1 MWICFLSPSLSSI
14 YKILKHWKK
23 IGGKRERLHGKMGK
37 KKVWPCAGSS
47 RGNCRHGYILPAAAL
62 RFPESDEC
70 KTGAARERETD
81 RWSGSYC
88 SERLRIEML
97 YYRQRHVWPLTQQ
110 HTEIKDRMKP
120 LRIEFN
126 FLNALNFVLVLH
138 LAVYFSYVNSCIKNI
153 SSQFST
159 DIVAHSSK
167 EACISGVWVFICI
180 QQQRS
185 LTPQSQRQTEF

>member
-1 MWICFLSPSLSSI
+1 MPAHPAGTVVMATSFQQQLSDSQ
-14 YKILKHWKK
+14 
-23 IGGKRERLHGKMGK
+23 RATNARQEQ
-37 KKVWPCAGSS
+37 
-47 RGNCRHGYILPAAAL
+47 
-62 RFPESDEC
+62 
-70 KTGAARERETD
+70 RERERERQTD

-126 FLNALNFVLVLH
+126 FLNAMNLVLVLH
-138 LAVYFSYVNSCIKNI
+138 LAVYFSYVNSCIKNS
-153 SSQFST
+153 SSQFSI

-180 QQQRS
+180 HQQRS
-185 LTPQSQRQTEF
+185 LTPQSQQQTEF